1 MPVNGCK
8 EKTPIENGDG
18 PIDKEMKEDDSLDGE
33 EQVEVGSNEAI
44 E

>member
-1 MPVNGCK
+1 MPINGCK
-8 EKTPIENGDG
+8 EKTPIESGDG
-18 PIDKEMKEDDSLDGE
+18 LEDKEMKEDDSLDGE